1 MLKANVKER
10 RSTKT
15 GFIRIMKLETLN
27 LIQIIANIA
36 TALTFGA
43 AAWQLWE
50 SNKQTKK
57 SAIQKRSEYIIDLY
71 NTFINDKDMVEIY
84 YKLEYSDFI
93 YDDSFHGSEIEM
105 KLDKLL
111 GHFSNIGR
119 LYYAS
124 ILTRE
129 DLNFLEYE
137 FLVIFQNR
145 NIKSYL
151 TFLDYWFKI
160 RGLKNQKFE
169 YFRLVGSLLENETK
183 KKATYTLIDT

>member
-1 MLKANVKER
+1 MTDYEIIQTVANV
-10 RSTKT
+10 
-15 GFIRIMKLETLN
+15 
-27 LIQIIANIA
+27 A

-50 SNKQTKK
+50 SNKEIKK

-71 NTFINDKDMVEIY
+71 NTFVNDKDMVDIY
-84 YKLEYSDFI
+84 YKLEYSDFK
-93 YDDSFHGSEIEM
+93 YDGSFHGSDTEK

-119 LYYAS
+119 LYYAN

-129 DLNFLEYE
+129 DLKFLEYE
-137 FLVIFQNR
+137 FLVIFQNK

-151 TFLDYWFKI
+151 AFLDNWFKV
-160 RGLKNQKFE
+160 RGIKDQKFD
-169 YFRLVGSLLENETK
+169 YFRQTGQLLEKENK
-183 KKATYTLIDT
+183 

>member
-1 MLKANVKER
+1 MTA
-10 RSTKT
+10 
-15 GFIRIMKLETLN
+15 ETIN
-27 LIQIIANIA
+27 IIQTIANIA

-43 AAWQLWE
+43 ATWQLWE

-57 SAIQKRSEYIIDLY
+57 SAIQKRSEYIIDFY
-71 NTFINDKDMVEIY
+71 NTFVNDKDMVEIY

-93 YDDSFHGSEIEM
+93 YDETFHGTETEK

-119 LYYAS
+119 LYYSS
-124 ILTRE
+124 ILTLE
-129 DLNFLEYE
+129 DLKFLEYE

-151 TFLDYWFKI
+151 TVLDNWFKI
-160 RGLKNQKFE
+160 REIKDKKFE
-169 YFRLVGSLLENETK
+169 YFRMTGQLLEKENRK
-183 KKATYTLIDT
+183 KICL